1 MDDPR
6 WQWIREFASSRGYP
20 PRDKIH
26 TNLVVK
32 PCSFFYNNRHRQKL
46 QVEEDIFDGFFDAA
60 HYQRD
65 QIVRFFEYWAIVYLF
80 INLL

>member
-1 MDDPR
+1 
-6 WQWIREFASSRGYP
+6 
-20 PRDKIH
+20 
-26 TNLVVK
+26 
-32 PCSFFYNNRHRQKL
+32 
-46 QVEEDIFDGFFDAA
+46 VEEDIFDGFFDAA